1 MLKNVDPDRLTE
13 KVRARFWGKVL
24 RRGLDECWK
33 WQASTIKGGYGQFG
47 AAKSVYVAHRVAWQL
62 VNGLI
67 PDDLF
72 VCHSCDNPP
81 CCNPSHLFLG
91 TAADNSRDSNEK
103 GRQAS
108 GERNGDAHLT
118 EVQVVE
124 IRERFASIGDLT
136 TRALAQGYG
145 VSMAEI
151 CNIVAGRTWKE
162 APGSITKTRGKGR
175 LRRRS
180 GRRWQGGEEDY
191 QAQAQV

>member
-1 MLKNVDPDRLTE
+1 
-13 KVRARFWGKVL
+13 
-24 RRGLDECWK
+24 
-33 WQASTIKGGYGQFG
+33 
-47 AAKSVYVAHRVAWQL
+47 VAWQL

-175 LRRRS
+175 RSSFTQADLETMKTLVSRGWTQRCIAEHFGRSQTAINKVLRGVTVIR
-180 GRRWQGGEEDY
+180 GRR
-191 QAQAQV
+191 